1 MAELSM
7 QELETLEREL
17 GAKAVPLAVPEQKPL
32 NTFIKTEQLKADLAY
47 NEATIGEATMQQ
59 ASLFA
64 HYASLASRASHQY
77 DTSKNAMELAEAVID
92 KELRDAAAATG
103 QKLTEAAI
111 SKAVVLDARY
121 QDAQKRVTNAKLIMS
136 LCDQARE
143 AFRQRMF
150 MLIQAGKDQMV
161 ERQGELRQMELD
173 KRRDA
178 LVREMAST

>member
-1 MAELSM
+1 
-7 QELETLEREL
+7 
-17 GAKAVPLAVPEQKPL
+17 
-32 NTFIKTEQLKADLAY
+32 
-47 NEATIGEATMQQ
+47 
-59 ASLFA
+59 
-64 HYASLASRASHQY
+64 
-77 DTSKNAMELAEAVID
+77 MELAEAVID

-136 LCDQARE
+136 LCEQARE